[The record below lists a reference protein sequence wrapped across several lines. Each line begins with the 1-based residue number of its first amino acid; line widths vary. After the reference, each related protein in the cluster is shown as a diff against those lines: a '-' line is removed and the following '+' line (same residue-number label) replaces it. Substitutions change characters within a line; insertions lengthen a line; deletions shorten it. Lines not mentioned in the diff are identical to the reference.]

1 MPLPHEDLPED
12 CKVDYEEA
20 RAIAARS
27 PRGAA
32 ALLRLVVQKLMKHLG
47 ESGTDINNDIG
58 SLVKKGLPREIQQA
72 LDLCRVVGNE
82 AVHPG
87 TLDLNTTPEL
97 GLKLFK
103 AVNYIVEDRITRP
116 RELEADF
123 NGLPADKL
131 KGIENRDKKSKS
143 PEA

>member
-1 MPLPHEDLPED
+1 MPPPNEDLPDD

-47 ESGTDINNDIG
+47 ESGTDINKDIA
-58 SLVKKGLPREIQQA
+58 SLVAKGVPREVQQA
-72 LDLCRVVGNE
+72 FDLCRVTGNE

-87 TLDLNTTPEL
+87 TLDLNTTPERVL
-97 GLKLFK
+97 YLFK
-103 AVNYIVEDRITRP
+103 AVNYIVEDCITRP
-116 RELEADF
+116 REFETEF

-131 KGIENRDKKSKS
+131 KGIENRDKKR
-143 PEA
+143 